1 MRGGFRPGAGRPPG
15 SKDGV
20 QRCRR
25 VQYAQNEHVELVL
38 SEPEPQAV
46 TNHSG
51 QEWLR
56 LVINDSSADPIRRD
70 RAAMAMSNI
79 EARAAQALGKKAAAD
94 EAAKNCHLGT
104 QWEKLLT
111 FGHSE
116 RLAEPK
122 PAEPSVDWNRLLDR
136 PLVQDPDE

>member
-1 MRGGFRPGAGRPPG
+1 MG
-15 SKDGV
+15 
-20 QRCRR
+20 
-25 VQYAQNEHVELVL
+25 
-38 SEPEPQAV
+38 
-46 TNHSG
+46 
-51 QEWLR
+51 
-56 LVINDSSADPIRRD
+56 
-70 RAAMAMSNI
+70 AAMAMANI

-122 PAEPSVDWNRLLDR
+122 PAEPSVDWDRLLDR
-136 PLVQDPDE
+136 PLVQDGNGVLRRVSRRAWHV

>member
-20 QRCRR
+20 KRCRR

-46 TNHSG
+46 TNYSG

-70 RAAMAMSNI
+70 RAAMAMANI

-94 EAAKNCHLGT
+94 GIGYWIAPWCRTRTNE
-104 QWEKLLT
+104 QPR
-111 FGHSE
+111 GH
-116 RLAEPK
+116 RA
-122 PAEPSVDWNRLLDR
+122 VDVGAVR
-136 PLVQDPDE
+136 PQL